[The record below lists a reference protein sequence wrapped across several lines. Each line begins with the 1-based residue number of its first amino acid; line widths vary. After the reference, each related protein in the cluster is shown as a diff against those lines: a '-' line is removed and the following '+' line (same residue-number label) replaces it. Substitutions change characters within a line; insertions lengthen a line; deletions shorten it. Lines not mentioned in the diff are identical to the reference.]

1 MTSIAMGRR
10 TLDSVVQLLAVSS
23 LLAGPSDVQAVEDC
37 TNHTFQNTN
46 VNCRARL
53 APKTADEIILAI
65 DKNFKELPSCQ
76 VVNSRL
82 DGFISSVQKMAKAGN
97 RLNSNEPSL
106 LDQINLAK
114 ESSSVVEEDR
124 VISSKEVFSR
134 RFSVSP
140 VARQFYFTYLQS
152 QEASRG
158 SFDRPVLNF
167 QFDLNANPGFDE
179 SLSGAISPIPN
190 SANSYTNETNPYVS
204 LYYPFSFQNLFA
216 SKAST
221 QNQKSAYY
229 AFINQSVTDSLQT
242 VSDFYDFKSNLL
254 STILN
259 SFQFQASA
267 DRVFRLT
274 KLEKKGLSSRLDI
287 SRASVTKTT
296 QSTNLVKSKSDLA
309 QSYDRLM
316 GDFLFPKNFD
326 TTIFPKL
333 SSGFSTACWAKIPSE
348 SITTALKTNPSLL
361 ALRRQI
367 ESSKLTRKSIL
378 AQNLPDLSLS
388 VSYETDNQWGDI
400 NGTGNTNDY
409 YRSSDVVASASFN
422 WNIFDFGQTLANAKS
437 QSYATNSLR
446 NQLTQ
451 SLNQLETDLLTNF
464 TSYISST
471 QNVISLSK
479 ASEEA
484 TINYINAL
492 KASQVGILTET
503 DVDNIFNQLTSINS
517 SLVTNIK
524 TRNNSAIAIAT
535 LVQAEGFDSL
545 DFNYFLEEWKKSFTQ

>member
-1 MTSIAMGRR
+1 MPKRA
-10 TLDSVVQLLAVSS
+10 LDSYINLLAIP
-23 LLAGPSDVQAVEDC
+23 LLLFDFSGLKAYE
-37 TNHTFQNTN
+37 
-46 VNCRARL
+46 NCANDTSRDNSFTCGSRL
-53 APKTADEIILAI
+53 VPKTAAEIIATI
-65 DKNFKELPSCQ
+65 DNNFRELPSCQ

-82 DGFISSVQKMAKAGN
+82 DGFVSSVQKMANAVTKTN
-97 RLNSNEPSL
+97 INEPSI
-106 LDQINLAK
+106 LDQINLAR
-114 ESSSVVEEDR
+114 ESSSSAEEDR
-124 VISSKEVFSR
+124 IISSKEVFSR
-134 RFSVSP
+134 RFSISP

-152 QEASRG
+152 QEVARG

-167 QFDLNANPGFDE
+167 QFDLNANPGFEE

-190 SANSYTNETNPYVS
+190 SAYSYSNETNPYVS

-216 SKAST
+216 SKASS
-221 QNQKSAYY
+221 QDQKSAYY
-229 AFINQSVTDSLQT
+229 TFLNQAVTDSLQT
-242 VSDFYDFKSNLL
+242 VADFYDFKSNLL

-287 SRASVTKTT
+287 SRASVTKTA

-309 QSYDRLM
+309 QSYDKLM
-316 GDFLFPKNFD
+316 GDFLFPKDFD
-326 TTIFPKL
+326 ATIFPKL
-333 SSGFSTACWAKIPSE
+333 SSGLSTACWAKPPSE
-348 SITTALKTNPSLL
+348 SITAALKTNPSLL

-378 AQNLPDLSLS
+378 AQNLPDISLS

-464 TSYISST
+464 SSYISST
-471 QNVISLSK
+471 QNVISLAK

-484 TINYINAL
+484 TMNYINAL
-492 KASQVGILTET
+492 KASQVGILNET

-524 TRNNSAIAIAT
+524 SRNNSAVAIAT
-535 LVQAEGFDSL
+535 LVQSEGFDSL

>member
-1 MTSIAMGRR
+1 MDSSI
-10 TLDSVVQLLAVSS
+10 TLLALSS
-23 LLAGPSDVQAVEDC
+23 LLTRPLEVKAVQNCATDAT
-37 TNHTFQNTN
+37 TNHNTN
-46 VNCRARL
+46 CRVHFT
-53 APKTADEIILAI
+53 PKTTQEIISTI
-65 DKNFKELPSCQ
+65 DKKFKELPSCQ
-76 VVNSRL
+76 TVNLRL
-82 DGFISSVQKMAKAGN
+82 DGFISSVQKMAKAGKKTN
-97 RLNSNEPSL
+97 TNEPSI
-106 LDQINLAK
+106 LDQINLAR
-114 ESSSVVEEDR
+114 ESSSMADEDR
-124 VISSKEVFSR
+124 VITSKEVFSR
-134 RFSVSP
+134 RFSISP
-140 VARQFYFTYLQS
+140 VAKQFYFTYLQS

-158 SFDRPVLNF
+158 SFDRPVVNF

-179 SLSGAISPIPN
+179 SLSGAISPIPS
-190 SANSYTNETNPYVS
+190 SAYSYTNETNPYVS

-216 SKAST
+216 SKASS

-229 AFINQSVTDSLQT
+229 NFINQAVTDSLQT

-259 SFQFQASA
+259 SFQFQASD

-274 KLEKKGLSSRLDI
+274 KLEQKGLSSRLDI
-287 SRASVTKTT
+287 SRASVTRTT
-296 QSTNLVKSKSDLA
+296 QSTNLVNSKSDLV

-316 GDFLFPKNFD
+316 GDFLFPKDFD
-326 TTIFPKL
+326 ATIFPKL
-333 SSGFSTACWAKIPSE
+333 SNGLSTACWAKAPSE
-348 SITTALKTNPSLL
+348 SITIALKTNPSLL

-378 AQNLPDLSLS
+378 AQNLPELSLS

-409 YRSSDVVASASFN
+409 DRSSDVVASASFN

-437 QSYATNSLR
+437 QSNATNSLR

-464 TSYISST
+464 TSYISSS
-471 QNVISLSK
+471 QNVISLAE
-479 ASEEA
+479 ASEAA
-484 TINYINAL
+484 TVNYINAL
-492 KASQVGILTET
+492 KASQVGILNET

-517 SLVTNIK
+517 SLVTSIK
-524 TRNNSAIAIAT
+524 IRNNSAIAIAI

-545 DFNYFLEEWKKSFTQ
+545 DFNYFLEEWKNSFTP

>member
-1 MTSIAMGRR
+1 MSHRV
-10 TLDSVVQLLAVSS
+10 LDSAITLLALSS
-23 LLAGPSDVQAVEDC
+23 LLTRPLEVKAVQNCATDA
-37 TNHTFQNTN
+37 TKGNNI
-46 VNCRARL
+46 NCRVQL
-53 APKTADEIILAI
+53 TPKTAQEIISTI
-65 DKNFKELPSCQ
+65 DKNFNELSSCQ
-76 VVNSRL
+76 TVNSRL
-82 DGFISSVQKMAKAGN
+82 DGLLSSVQKLAKAVKKTN
-97 RLNSNEPSL
+97 TNEPSI
-106 LDQINLAK
+106 LDQINLAR
-114 ESSSVVEEDR
+114 ESSSTVEEDR
-124 VISSKEVFSR
+124 VITSKEVFSR
-134 RFSVSP
+134 RFSISP

-152 QEASRG
+152 KEASRG

-167 QFDLNANPGFDE
+167 QFDLNANPQFEE

-190 SANSYTNETNPYVS
+190 STDSYTTETSPYVS
-204 LYYPFSFQNLFA
+204 LYYSFSFQNLFA
-216 SKAST
+216 SKASS

-229 AFINQSVTDSLQT
+229 TFINQAVADSLQT

-254 STILN
+254 STILS
-259 SFQFQASA
+259 SFQLQASA
-267 DRVFRLT
+267 DRVFVLT

-287 SRASVTKTT
+287 SRANITKTT

-316 GDFLFPKNFD
+316 GDFLFPKGFD
-326 TTIFPKL
+326 ATTLSKL
-333 SSGFSTACWAKIPSE
+333 SGKLSTACWAKPPSE
-348 SITTALKTNPSLL
+348 SITTALKANPSLL

-367 ESSKLTRKSIL
+367 ESSKLTRKSVL
-378 AQNLPDLSLS
+378 AQNLPDLTLS
-388 VSYETDNQWGDI
+388 VSYEYDNQWGDI

-409 YRSSDVVASASFN
+409 DRTSDVVASAYFN
-422 WNIFDFGQTLANAKS
+422 WNIFDFGQTHANAKS

-471 QNVISLSK
+471 QNVISLAK

-492 KASQVGILTET
+492 KANQVGILNET
-503 DVDNIFNQLTSINS
+503 DVDNIFNQVTSINS

-535 LVQAEGFDSL
+535 IVQAEGFDSL